1 MCTYGV
7 VMRYRLLVLSETNSI
22 NPLVDKNNSEFILS
36 VSNSIDISIG
46 DRLIMGSDIFEVYK
60 RNFYIED
67 MFNVDLIV
75 KHVGKRLDIKSG
87 ILGSSSKIG

>member
-1 MCTYGV
+1 
-7 VMRYRLLVLSETNSI
+7 MRYRLLVLSETNSI